1 MGRIGENWGE
11 LRIALSDILVADS
24 YCEARDLIEAI
35 VFDFD
40 GLIIDT
46 ETPEFDT
53 WQEVF
58 ESYGVKMDKQQWD
71 WSIGRHS
78 FDFDIYEHLAE
89 LSGQAI
95 DREVVRPIMRRR
107 YLERIE
113 ENPVLPG
120 VEEYLAAAKEMGLKL
135 AVASSS
141 LPGWAAGHL
150 ESRGLLRYFEFVLD
164 SGDVENA
171 KPDPELYAMSVERL
185 RVQPQNALAIED
197 SVNGLASAK
206 AAGLYCLVVP
216 NPMTEG
222 MDFGSADI
230 RLSSLSDMPLV
241 DLLQALEMA
250 RCL

>member
-1 MGRIGENWGE
+1 M
-11 LRIALSDILVADS
+11 
-24 YCEARDLIEAI
+24 IEAI

-58 ESYGVKMDKQQWD
+58 ESYGVKLDRQEWD

-78 FDFDIYEHLAE
+78 LDFDIYEHLAE
-89 LSGQAI
+89 LSGQKI
-95 DREVVRPIMRRR
+95 EREVVRPMMRRR

-120 VEEYLAAAKEMGLKL
+120 VEEYLATARGTGMKL

-141 LPGWAAGHL
+141 SPGWAAGHL
-150 ESRGLLRYFEFVLD
+150 KSRGLLRYFEFVLD

-171 KPDPELYAMSVERL
+171 KPDPELYSMSVERL
-185 RVQPQNALAIED
+185 GVQPQNALAIED
-197 SVNGLASAK
+197 SVNGLTAAK

-216 NPMTEG
+216 NPMTES

-230 RLSSLSDMPLV
+230 HLNSLSDMPLV
-241 DLLQALEMA
+241 ELLEALENG

>member
-1 MGRIGENWGE
+1 M
-11 LRIALSDILVADS
+11 
-24 YCEARDLIEAI
+24 IEAI

-46 ETPEFDT
+46 ETPEFET

-58 ESYGVKMDKQQWD
+58 ESYGVKLDRQQWD
-71 WSIGRHS
+71 WAIGRHS
-78 FDFDIYEHLAE
+78 SVFNIYEHLAE
-89 LSGQAI
+89 LSGQKI
-95 DREVVRPIMRRR
+95 EREVVRPIMRRR

-120 VEEYLAAAKEMGLKL
+120 VEEYLATAIGTGMKL

-141 LPGWAAGHL
+141 SPGWAAGHL
-150 ESRGLLRYFEFVLD
+150 ESRGLLHYFEFVLD

-171 KPDPELYAMSVERL
+171 KPDPELYAMSVECL
-185 RVQPQNALAIED
+185 GVQPQNALAIED
-197 SVNGLASAK
+197 SVNGLTAAK

-216 NPMTEG
+216 NPMTQG

-230 RLSSLSDMPLV
+230 RLNSLSDMPLGE
-241 DLLQALEMA
+241 LLGALENGA
-250 RCL
+250 LLPVK